1 MPFFLTTDGHFE
13 LLRLNN
19 DTLTSLSAKTRMIA
33 SDVGASN
40 TSMHGNLRD
49 ASKVQCFLKSESV
62 SLYIIFTTDSA
73 LIETIFS
80 PEPEQARALFFNFGG
95 QGGGKRDHTVT
106 ITRES
111 INNVACH
118 GAAAVLRGHRAPL
131 RATEKLCHHCPATG
145 AALLNLQ

>member
-49 ASKVQCFLKSESV
+49 ASKVQCFVKSESV
-62 SLYIIFTTDSA
+62 SLYIIFTTDSV
-73 LIETIFS
+73 LSETIFS
-80 PEPEQARALFFNFGG
+80 PESRN
-95 QGGGKRDHTVT
+95 R
-106 ITRES
+106 S
-111 INNVACH
+111 
-118 GAAAVLRGHRAPL
+118 
-131 RATEKLCHHCPATG
+131 
-145 AALLNLQ
+145 NLVFLTSADKGVENGTTP